1 MADASTILFYN
12 LQPAPGLQQALN
24 QQLSK
29 IEQGLKLN
37 IPFNNQ
43 IESIRNFTSEL
54 DRANQRVIT
63 LGLAFQTLRTTQQI
77 FTGIVSS
84 ALEVE
89 KAFTDINAVFDLS
102 SKELDKFGKNL
113 FNVARETSTSFKVA
127 AEAAKEFSRQ
137 GLSSEETLKRTKNAL
152 TLSRVANLD
161 VAKAVDVL
169 TASINGFTRSA
180 LTSSEITNKLLAV
193 DTRFAVS
200 VKDLSEA
207 LARAGASA
215 SDAGVGFDELLG
227 IITAVQQTTARGG
240 AVIGQSLKTIFTRIE
255 RKDTLDSLEALGVKV
270 RNVSGDVLPAT
281 ELLKNFA
288 STYDKLGESTKK
300 SAAEL
305 VGGVY
310 QINILKAAV
319 ADLSRERSIYTAAVE
334 ASKNAGEE
342 ELIRNEALNKS
353 LQSTIDRLSLAGK
366 QIGSNVANLGFSSF
380 AKSAISLL
388 TENPVVK
395 ALEDASGQA
404 ETTGGKI
411 AEMFIKGFGN
421 TLVFGLGPILLTAL
435 GKISSLT
442 FSKVKTDLFEVAG
455 LSTSSKEQLMI
466 QEQVNFLYKNGDAAL
481 KAQLATMTSLNDKA
495 ELLART
501 LTQMNARN
509 LGVQSEIQAVSSI
522 MSQKIRYRPVPKS
535 AGGYVPFSEESS
547 AIANGIGGAPSGASP
562 RLISNFNFGG
572 GRIGPIV
579 ANTSEYV
586 VPNFAGGG
594 SAIFNQEM
602 ISRYGL
608 PPGSMPIGAGG
619 YIPYAAGGLSGQMD
633 FESMGLRS
641 SKGYTISSATMRE
654 LEGLFNA
661 IGNAGSGGKAREI
674 GKAVIDLTEGLNK
687 ASQSKILKTLGKVYT
702 QFDIEG
708 GVMPQESR
716 AIQKALASG
725 VMIQTPETRIAEE
738 QIFKENALKKQTEL
752 QAKKLL
758 ASKAFD
764 EMQSQKILSG
774 GTIDQ
779 QLIAESTKGTEAAL
793 KEYEMQRMLARQ
805 PREQFF
811 AKFAKG
817 ETIPS
822 EKTSSEFLK
831 SGLNFIPRTRPE
843 VFFRKDLY
851 DLTTTGL
858 SQSIGGMSVSS
869 SDAERF
875 AASQLARRNEGLQ
888 VYSKSGLNIENLN
901 KTLNIS
907 SALANNASLFEQFN
921 QTVQSNIKSGATLT
935 EAYKKAVVQLEANT
949 DNQKEINNII
959 KKSQPINAAFQK
971 TYSDS
976 LETARQEN
984 EQRLKGIKNQAILNK
999 ANADIIA
1006 GGKFDQLSARERG
1019 LMKAS
1024 MVEDAI
1030 SKAGFGGATYAQIRQ
1045 DPLAKQQVDAAVKSQ
1060 IALLNSSQASM
1071 AVGGRP
1077 GFLASLR
1084 QGVGQNAGMIAA
1096 MGLPFLAGMVP
1107 EGRGGTGGGMA
1118 LGALGGALNGA
1129 GFGASIGNLIP
1140 GVGTAVG
1147 LGVGAAAGAIT
1158 GALLKMNESF
1168 SEMTDRLNEVSRGI
1182 ASNFQN
1188 SINVLNLKEQIRE
1201 AEAAG
1206 QYGTADTLK
1215 KQMAVSYSSITS
1227 KEELEILTNPDIT
1240 DLERRKLLTDV
1251 NITKGKRQQSV
1262 EAFTRIGERSQRGIF
1277 GYLADPFNKG
1287 IEGNIGGT
1295 LPEVLASIRDYLENS
1310 SAKKF
1315 NKQGITAI
1323 LSQKDK
1329 FSNEDLA
1336 KILQT
1341 SREGDPLEAFRT
1353 IGEKIGMGVED
1364 IEKALNGVNTKIL
1377 RESLLEGISLA
1388 SEFRK
1393 RRENETDKVEK
1404 QRQMNIESILKN
1416 IDALSRRMFTTELDF
1431 SSGKQISDVK
1441 QRIALENPL
1450 VGNELNRLQLT
1461 QKFQLENVQREFQ
1474 FKREQD
1480 MDMSRKE
1487 LLTYAAKT
1495 KNIGEKG
1502 AYDILG
1508 DIKSIDDVKRIKD
1521 LTKTPE
1527 GKIKLGGIA
1536 DKNFLELLDKIIA
1549 SYDQLDETEKS
1560 NIRTIKAVND
1570 ELRTNIEYR
1579 RSLAGAL
1586 DLETAS
1592 VKDLIDQI
1600 DVAKQQNAGESVIQD
1615 LQSKKRIAD
1624 VMLLRRAGEAT
1635 ERDVFKTQYM
1645 EGFLGQ
1651 NRSQIRSSQ
1660 AFIDAMA
1667 NPIDRE
1673 EYIKSETE
1681 KENKTF
1687 EQRLEAAKVQLDIL
1701 KKINATKDEIN
1712 DQEVQ
1717 IKLNEIERKRKLGIG
1732 AGGITDTEASVQ
1744 SKVAMDTRA
1753 FQKQISQNETNLES
1767 ARRMNLHRDV
1777 IFDLETKSINDQIE
1791 ERRRLGAKA
1800 GGLSDQQADIE
1811 TARSLARRT
1820 LAERYKGGAET
1831 QSALYGYAATR
1842 GKYGD
1847 SMESLTGGFGS
1858 VFAGL
1863 RKDMDQLA
1871 DVGKSLADT
1880 LQSSLSGAFG
1890 DFITGAKTAKQAFR
1904 DFTVGVLA
1912 DASRALASKAV
1923 QNLLGSFLGSFG
1935 APAGATGGEFS
1946 GGAFRF
1952 ASGGTVPAL
1961 LTGGEYYISPKA
1973 AKSIGYDTLRQINR
1987 YAEGGMVRGGSG
1999 VRDDVPARLAPGSFI
2014 VKKSVVD
2021 RLGPQYFDS
2030 LVNNHVQKRFFGGML
2045 LGALLGGGL
2054 GYAVGGK
2061 KGALIGAGIG
2071 AIGGGLYQ
2079 NFAQTGNIFS
2089 SGSNSGMF
2097 SFAKAGASGN
2107 ALTAAGQGVP
2117 FELGTAPSSQYA
2129 EALAEAPTQMSP
2141 FTVSAKGSVG
2151 AMSGLQKAGLMLGA
2165 AGILGIASRAMAP
2178 KEGPGAISL
2187 AQVPAYRAQLE
2198 SQQQDQFS
2206 KNAFAYL
2213 SINPQGGY
2221 TLGSFGTEPATRRWA
2236 EGGEVGGVSNIGP
2249 ASSGSSQA
2257 PSVNVK
2263 IEINNNGQMSS
2274 SSSSTGQD
2282 KFGEDFGQK
2291 IEKAVRPIVQDEI
2304 VRQMR
2309 SDGIFSQR
2317 SRIIS

>member
-102 SKELDKFGKNL
+102 SKELDRFGKNL

-137 GLSSEETLKRTKNAL
+137 GLSSEETLQRTKNAL

-169 TASINGFTRSA
+169 TASINGFTKSA

-200 VKDLSEA
+200 VRDLSEA

-270 RNVSGDVLPAT
+270 RNISGDVLPAT

-380 AKSAISLL
+380 AKTAISLF

-411 AEMFIKGFGN
+411 AEVFIKGFGN
-421 TLVFGLGPILLTAL
+421 TLVFGLGPILAVAL
-435 GKISSLT
+435 SKISAST
-442 FSKVKTDLFEVAG
+442 FSKIKTDLFEVAG
-455 LSTSSKEQLMI
+455 LSTSSKDQLMI
-466 QEQVNFLYKNGDAAL
+466 QEQINFLYKNGDAAL

-495 ELLART
+495 ELLTRT
-501 LTQMNARN
+501 LNQIQSRSA
-509 LGVQSEIQAVSSI
+509 GVQSEIQAVSSI
-522 MSQKIRYRPVPKS
+522 MSQKMGYRPIPRS
-535 AGGYVPFSEESS
+535 AGGYIPFSEESA
-547 AIANGIGGAPSGASP
+547 AISRGVGGALSGASP

-572 GRIGPIV
+572 GKVGPIV

-641 SKGYTISSATMRE
+641 SKGYTISSAMMKE

-674 GKAVIDLTEGLNK
+674 GNAVIDLTEGLNK

-702 QFDIEG
+702 QFDVEG
-708 GVMPQESR
+708 GLMSQESR
-716 AIQKALASG
+716 AIQKAIASG

-738 QIFKENALKKQTEL
+738 QIFKENALKKQAEL
-752 QAKKLL
+752 QSKKLL

-764 EMQSQKILSG
+764 EMQSQRILG
-774 GTIDQ
+774 GSTIDQ
-779 QLIAESTKGTEAAL
+779 ELIAESIKGTEAAL

-817 ETIPS
+817 ETVPS
-822 EKTSSEFLK
+822 EKTTGEFLK
-831 SGLNFIPRTRPE
+831 SGLGFIPRTRPE
-843 VFFRKDLY
+843 MFFRKDLY
-851 DLTTTGL
+851 DLTTAGL
-858 SQSIGGMSVSS
+858 SQSIGGMAVSS
-869 SDAERF
+869 SDTERF

-888 VYSKSGLNIENLN
+888 VYSRSGLNIENLN

-907 SALANNASLFEQFN
+907 SALASNASLFEQFN
-921 QTVQSNIKSGATLT
+921 QTVQNNIKSGVTLT

-1019 LMKAS
+1019 VMKAS
-1024 MVEDAI
+1024 MVEEAI
-1030 SKAGFGGATYAQIRQ
+1030 AKAGFAGATYAQIRQ
-1045 DPLAKQQVDAAVKSQ
+1045 DPLAKQQVDSAVKSQ
-1060 IALLNSSQASM
+1060 IALLNSSQAS
-1071 AVGGRP
+1071 AASGGKL
-1077 GFLASLR
+1077 GFLGGLK
-1084 QGVGQNAGMIAA
+1084 QGINQNAGLIAA
-1096 MGLPFLAGMVP
+1096 MGLPFIAGMIP

-1118 LGALGGALNGA
+1118 LGALGGAFNGA
-1129 GFGASIGNLIP
+1129 GFGASLGSLLPIP
-1140 GVGTAVG
+1140 G
-1147 LGVGAAAGAIT
+1147 GALAGAGIGAGIGAIT
-1158 GALLKMNESF
+1158 GALLKMDESF
-1168 SEMTDRLNEVSRGI
+1168 GEMTDRLDQISRTI
-1182 ASNFQN
+1182 SNNFQS
-1188 SINVLNLKEQIRE
+1188 SINILNLKEQIRE
-1201 AEAAG
+1201 AEGSG
-1206 QYGTADTLK
+1206 QYATADTLK
-1215 KQMAVSYSSITS
+1215 KQQTSLYEGITS
-1227 KEELEILTNPDIT
+1227 KEELEILTNPLVTDIEKRKRLT
-1240 DLERRKLLTDV
+1240 DLYVKQSKE
-1251 NITKGKRQQSV
+1251 QQSAA
-1262 EAFTRIGERSQRGIF
+1262 AFTKIGQRSQRGFFGFATDLLGGDVTGTRESGSPMGINFGGIF
-1277 GYLADPFNKG
+1277 SYF
-1287 IEGNIGGT
+1287 
-1295 LPEVLASIRDYLENS
+1295 RDLLEDS

-1329 FSNEDLA
+1329 FSNEDLV
-1336 KILQT
+1336 KILKT

-1364 IEKALNGVNTKIL
+1364 IEKALKGVNTKIL
-1377 RESLLEGISLA
+1377 RESLLEGLSLA

-1393 RRENETDKVEK
+1393 RRENETDKVERQK
-1404 QRQMNIESILKN
+1404 QMNIETILKN
-1416 IDALSRRMFTTELDF
+1416 IDALSRGMFTRELSF

-1450 VGNELNRLQLT
+1450 VGNELSRLELT
-1461 QKFQLENVQREFQ
+1461 QKFQLENTQKEFQ
-1474 FKREQD
+1474 FRRQQE
-1480 MDMSRKE
+1480 MDTSRKE

-1495 KNIGEKG
+1495 KNIGEKS

-1508 DIKSIDDVKRIKD
+1508 DIKGIEDVKRIRN
-1521 LTKTPE
+1521 LTTTE
-1527 GKIKLGGIA
+1527 YGKISLGGIA

-1549 SYDQLDETEKS
+1549 SYDQLNETEQS
-1560 NIRTIKAVND
+1560 NIKTIKAVND

-1579 RSLAGAL
+1579 RSLSGAI
-1586 DLETAS
+1586 DLETKAIEDLLDQLS
-1592 VKDLIDQI
+1592 V
-1600 DVAKQQNAGESVIQD
+1600 AEQQNADSSIISD
-1615 LQSKKRIAD
+1615 LTSNLNIANI
-1624 VMLLRRAGEAT
+1624 MSLRRQGAAT
-1635 ERDVFKTQYM
+1635 EGDVFRTKYM
-1645 EGFLGQ
+1645 QGFLGQ

-1673 EYIKSETE
+1673 EYVKSETE
-1681 KENKTF
+1681 KENQTF
-1687 EQRLEAAKVQLDIL
+1687 QQRLEAAKVQLDIL
-1701 KKINATKDEIN
+1701 KRIGATKEEIN
-1712 DQEVQ
+1712 NKELE
-1717 IKLNEIERKRKLGIG
+1717 IKLNDIETLRKLGAG
-1732 AGGITDTEASVQ
+1732 AGGITDTEAKIKG
-1744 SKVAMDTRA
+1744 KVLMDTNSFTR
-1753 FQKQISQNETNLES
+1753 QLEQNQENLE
-1767 ARRMNLHRDV
+1767 AAKRMNLDRNTV
-1777 IFDLETKSINDQIE
+1777 FDFETKTINDQIE
-1791 ERRRLGAKA
+1791 EKRRLGAKA

-1871 DVGKSLADT
+1871 DVGKNLADT

-1935 APAGATGGEFS
+1935 TPAGATGGEFS

-1999 VRDDVPARLAPGSFI
+1999 VRDDVPAHLPPGSFI

-2021 RLGPQYFDS
+2021 RLSPQYFDS
-2030 LVNNHVQKRFFGGML
+2030 LVNNHVQKKFFGGML

-2079 NFAQTGNIFS
+2079 NFSQTGSVF
-2089 SGSNSGMF
+2089 GSTST
-2097 SFAKAGASGN
+2097 GAS
-2107 ALTAAGQGVP
+2107 ASATSGQGIP
-2117 FELGTAPSSQYA
+2117 FEMGSAPSSQFA
-2129 EALAEAPTQMSP
+2129 ETLAEDAVRMNP

-2249 ASSGSSQA
+2249 VSSNSSQA

-2274 SSSSTGQD
+2274 SSSSSGQD
-2282 KFGEDFGQK
+2282 KFGSDFGQR

-2309 SDGIFSQR
+2309 NDGIFMQK
-2317 SRIIS
+2317 SRYSS